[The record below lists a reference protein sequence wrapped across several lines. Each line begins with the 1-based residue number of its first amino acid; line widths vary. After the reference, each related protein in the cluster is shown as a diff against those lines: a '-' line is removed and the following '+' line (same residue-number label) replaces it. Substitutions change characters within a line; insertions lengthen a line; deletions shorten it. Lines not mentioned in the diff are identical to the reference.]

1 MFLSLNKKRKQVSKS
16 RMKQNQIS
24 CLYSVGPVK
33 HKHKCKQYKI
43 HLEFLE
49 KEKNKASD
57 DYNFISDQCYKLL
70 EQLSFFITDDEGKVL
85 PDRKEIALQVIR
97 AARFGVIKGEGL
109 KQKK

>member
-49 KEKNKASD
+49 KEKTKRVMITILFPINV
-57 DYNFISDQCYKLL
+57 ISC
-70 EQLSFFITDDEGKVL
+70 LSN
-85 PDRKEIALQVIR
+85 
-97 AARFGVIKGEGL
+97 
-109 KQKK
+109 